1 MIGCTYHFTI
11 NHSLSLVEPEEDMG
25 FEYIFKDTPATHADA
40 KAVCNSINGEL
51 ASVTSDEENGF
62 LAHFVSMDY
71 NCNEYT

>member
-1 MIGCTYHFTI
+1 
-11 NHSLSLVEPEEDMG
+11 MG